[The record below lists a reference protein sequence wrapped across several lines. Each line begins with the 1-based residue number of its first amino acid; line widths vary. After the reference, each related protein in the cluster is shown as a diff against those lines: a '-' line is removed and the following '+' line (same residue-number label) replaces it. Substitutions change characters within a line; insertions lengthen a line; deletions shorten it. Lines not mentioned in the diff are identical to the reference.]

1 MLALFSC
8 PKEVSITPYLS
19 KEQIAAARE
28 MDPLTYLRRFEPEE
42 LVHIGGDTYATRT
55 HDSLKISNG
64 KWCWWSRGIGGT
76 NALDYLTIVEGL
88 SFLDAVQRI
97 LGELPH
103 VPPKSEPTA
112 PLPKTEF
119 SLPPKHAD
127 NRRVFAYLRS
137 RGIDAEIINHC
148 IKHGQLYE
156 DAERHNCV
164 FVGYPAEVRASEE
177 NGVYRLEKVYYLTA
191 KDDPATIPTAD
202 FEREGHTYTLLDLL
216 KNDQTETDTREH
228 IEVVTLESKTK
239 DMAEILKM
247 LEPKLEVKTEDG
259 YEGVLSLDHT
269 TIQVEAAGY
278 GTSSRTVTA
287 ERTYPNLSDADVSLV
302 PKSVNENGRTLTLAD
317 VSWQEAAVDP
327 TDGYDIPIRYTA
339 VASYTGTATSKYATG
354 YTVTADYKGDVTRT
368 SCDTVVYTAVF
379 SSIGNEAAT
388 DSSSFNWLW
397 LLIPVGAAALGG
409 CGYAG
414 YKGYRHYINKKRGY
428 AA

>member
-1 MLALFSC
+1 MKRTAALC
-8 PKEVSITPYLS
+8 
-19 KEQIAAARE
+19 
-28 MDPLTYLRRFEPEE
+28 
-42 LVHIGGDTYATRT
+42 
-55 HDSLKISNG
+55 
-64 KWCWWSRGIGGT
+64 
-76 NALDYLTIVEGL
+76 
-88 SFLDAVQRI
+88 
-97 LGELPH
+97 
-103 VPPKSEPTA
+103 
-112 PLPKTEF
+112 
-119 SLPPKHAD
+119 
-127 NRRVFAYLRS
+127 
-137 RGIDAEIINHC
+137 
-148 IKHGQLYE
+148 
-156 DAERHNCV
+156 
-164 FVGYPAEVRASEE
+164 
-177 NGVYRLEKVYYLTA
+177 LTA
-191 KDDPATIPTAD
+191 LLACSLAIPAMAADVLYPVEVTEYMEGDSSRLKKIYVLTPADDPSLIPTED
-202 FEREGHTYTLLDLL
+202 FDREGQTYTLLDITRQ
-216 KNDQTETDTREH
+216 DQVETDTRDYTET
-228 IEVVTLESKTK
+228 VTLESKTK
-239 DMAEILKM
+239 DMTEILKM

-379 SSIGNEAAT
+379 SSVGNAAAKT
-388 DSSSFNWLW
+388 GRSSFNWLW